1 MASLSSPL
9 AIRGNEP
16 DEQQLLRL
24 FRNRAELKKDLA
36 DLRHDR
42 EKLLSQLRDQE
53 RASQQI
59 RNRLT
64 QIENLL
70 ADPLQAANVM
80 VYYQLRNVWG
90 KTRER
95 LARLQE
101 ELAERQ
107 SARERE
113 QYALTVGRE
122 LAADLAVIDQR
133 IGALEARVRDARQD
147 LEAIDIEQ
155 HRLAGL
161 WHYFRRRSLT
171 EHAEAVR
178 AVIEGLDT
186 QIDRLQ
192 AERQEMAGRTRSACR
207 NLSVIGKRQ
216 INLAIIAMAQ
226 QLFVQLSAHDVA
238 ARAREAAMRSMT
250 DVTYGDVAC
259 CQQLMQSI
267 QGVARAVEQNPR
279 LNPLMRRRAEYLA
292 LKAQYRRDIDTI
304 PIAGSLAGAAVE
316 IEPVGEPRP
325 VDRRMIAV
333 DVLADD
339 YWDINSM
346 LLG

>member
-1 MASLSSPL
+1 MASLSPPL
-9 AIRGNEP
+9 TIRRNEP

-36 DLRHDR
+36 GLRRDR
-42 EKLLSQLRDQE
+42 EKLVNRLRDQE
-53 RASQQI
+53 RASQQV
-59 RNRLT
+59 RDRLT

-80 VYYQLRNVWG
+80 VYYQLRNVWA

-95 LARLQE
+95 LSQLLQ

-113 QYALTVGRE
+113 QHALAAGRE
-122 LAADLAVIDQR
+122 LAADLALIDER
-133 IGALEARVRDARQD
+133 IDALEARGRDARKD
-147 LEAIDIEQ
+147 LEALDVEQ
-155 HRLAGL
+155 RRLAGF
-161 WHYFRRRSLT
+161 WNYFRRRPLA
-171 EHAEAVR
+171 ERAEAVR
-178 AVIEGLDT
+178 ALIEGLDA
-186 QIDRLQ
+186 QIGRLQ
-192 AERQEMAGRTRSACR
+192 AERQEMAGRMAPAFRD
-207 NLSVIGKRQ
+207 LSITGKRQ

-250 DVTYGDVAC
+250 DVTYGDVAR

-267 QGVARAVEQNPR
+267 QKVARAVEEHPG
-279 LNPLMRRRAEYLA
+279 LNILMRRRAEYLA

-304 PIAGSLAGAAVE
+304 PVAGSLAGVAVE
-316 IEPVGEPRP
+316 IEPLGEPRP
-325 VDRRMIAV
+325 VGRRMLAV
-333 DVLADD
+333 DVLAED
-339 YWDINSM
+339 YWDINAI